1 MNNQESLFAT
11 PESSSER
18 NTNNDPREQRQSYE
32 QPPLYAQP
40 HDANYAESEHN
51 QSYESGY
58 QPYDNFAAPNQQG
71 EKIQPKPPALNRQQI
86 TFIIVASIIFLCA
99 GGAFGA
105 LFNLLSSLLTTLV
118 ILVLIGLFIA
128 GIANRQ
134 SIMLPTR
141 TFEISEH
148 TQLNINNAA
157 GTVNIWRSQ
166 GNHIEVQATQHISRF
181 FTNSMVEPVS
191 YTQNGDTVYIRASGW
206 NPANFFAFAAVT
218 LDVFV
223 PDGSDIHI
231 GGNLSTLHITGVN
244 GQINAKVNSGSVRIE
259 QAQLSDQ
266 SNVHTN
272 AGTIHIEQSSLGN
285 GTRFKTNAGT
295 IHITQSQLGIGTRF
309 HTDAGTIHV
318 DQSQFAGSS
327 SMTTNAGTIHVEG
340 TLAPDGNYQ
349 FKTNMGTVHI
359 ALPANSSFT
368 LAATTSMG
376 SVINDFG
383 NNIVG
388 TEPRAHLTLHSD
400 MGSVRVESHL

>member
-1 MNNQESLFAT
+1 MNNQESMFAS
-11 PESSSER
+11 PER
-18 NTNNDPREQRQSYE
+18 NTNNDPREQQQAYE

-40 HDANYAESEHN
+40 HDANYTESEQN

-58 QPYDNFAAPNQQG
+58 QAYDNFAAPNQQG
-71 EKIQPKPPALNRQQI
+71 EKIQPKPPALNRQQV

-105 LFNLLSSLLTTLV
+105 LFNLLSSLLTTFV

-134 SIMLPTR
+134 SIVLPTR

-148 TQLNINNAA
+148 AQLNINNAS

-166 GNHIEVQATQHISRF
+166 GNHIEVQATQHINRF
-181 FTNSMVEPVS
+181 FTNSMVESVS
-191 YTQNGDTVYIRASGW
+191 YTQNGDTIYVRASSW
-206 NPANFFAFAAVT
+206 NPANFFAFTAVT

-223 PDGSDIHI
+223 PDGSDIHV
-231 GGNLSTLHITGVN
+231 GGNVGTLHITGVK
-244 GQINAKVNSGSVRIE
+244 GQINAKVNSGAVRVE

-285 GTRFKTNAGT
+285 GTRFHTNAGT
-295 IHITQSQLGIGTRF
+295 IHITQSQLGMGTRF
-309 HTDAGTIHV
+309 HSNSGTIHV
-318 DQSQFAGSS
+318 DQSQLAGSS
-327 SMTTNAGTIHVEG
+327 TMTTNAGSVHVESA
-340 TLAPDGNYQ
+340 LAPGGDYQ
-349 FKTNMGTVHI
+349 FRTNMGTVHV
-359 ALPANSSFT
+359 ALPANSAFI
-368 LAATTSMG
+368 LAATTNMG

-383 NNIVG
+383 SNIVG
-388 TEPRAHLTLHSD
+388 SEPYARLTLHSN
-400 MGSVRVESHL
+400 MGTVHVERSFS